1 MGKALGLNE
10 DYLFW
15 SMVKK
20 LSAGYG
26 YRIITLTENHQE
38 IWLENTHEKK
48 HPVIRLMR
56 HDLDWASW
64 LNRDIERTSLNGEKI
79 RQKLYKKPLEV
90 LNIYVTSF
98 APVDDYEFTRKPTI
112 NNKTTIH
119 TFILETDAFNERME
133 ELQQIL
139 SKSLSIELPGSG
151 EVQAEEID
159 EIKQSALA
167 ESVKMA
173 KQEQQLFQQGKPFFT
188 YILMAIQIAVFII
201 MEFSGGSTNTKTLI
215 DFGAKYTP
223 LMLQGEWWRF
233 FAPMVIHIGF
243 FHLAMNTLSLYFIGA
258 EVERIF
264 GRTRFLLLYVF
275 AGFAGVL
282 ASFIMSPTVSAGAS
296 GAVFGCFGALLYF
309 GLSHPKLFMRTMGM
323 NVIVLI
329 VINLGY
335 GFSVGNVD
343 NAGHIGGLI
352 GGFLASGVLNL
363 PKSKQLV
370 KQLVFAVVTVGL
382 TFFLL
387 HYGFSQPKAS
397 ESNDQIM
404 TVVAADYEEKGEIEK
419 AKQMLSAY
427 TEDFSEAPY
436 SYFYLATIE
445 AKAGNLEQAE
455 VYNVKAIEQKPDFPD
470 AHYYL
475 AVIYLEQNK
484 LELGLEQAEKAA
496 ELNPEDK
503 RYQELI
509 EKIKGL

>member
-26 YRIITLTENHQE
+26 YRIITLTENQQE
-38 IWLENTHEKK
+38 IWLENTREKN

-56 HDLDWASW
+56 HDLDWANW
-64 LNRDIERTSLNGEKI
+64 LNRDIERTGLNGEKI

-98 APVDDYEFTRKPTI
+98 APVDDYEFSRKPTI
-112 NNKTTIH
+112 NNKTTVH
-119 TFILETDAFNERME
+119 TFIFETAAFVERME
-133 ELQQIL
+133 ELQQL
-139 SKSLSIELPGSG
+139 LAKSLSIELPHTG
-151 EVQAEEID
+151 EVQEEEI
-159 EIKQSALA
+159 EGIKQSALA
-167 ESVKMA
+167 ESMKMA
-173 KQEQQLFQQGKPFFT
+173 KQEQQLFQQAKPLFT
-188 YILMAIQIAVFII
+188 YILMALQIAVFVI

-215 DFGAKYTP
+215 DFGAKYSP

-258 EVERIF
+258 EVERIY

-275 AGFAGVL
+275 AGFAGVV

-309 GLSHPKLFMRTMGM
+309 GISHPKLFMRTMGM
-323 NVIVLI
+323 NVVVLI

-352 GGFLASGVLNL
+352 GGFLASGILHL
-363 PKSKQLV
+363 PKSKQPL
-370 KQLVFAVVTVGL
+370 KQLVFAVITVGL
-382 TFFLL
+382 TYVLL
-387 HYGFSQPKAS
+387 QYGFSQPKAS
-397 ESNDQIM
+397 EHNDQIM
-404 TVVAADYEEKGEIEK
+404 TVVAADYEEQGEKDK
-419 AKQMLSAY
+419 AKQMLLAY
-427 TEDFSEAPY
+427 TEDYSEAPF
-436 SYFYLATIE
+436 SYFYLAIIE
-445 AKAGNLEQAE
+445 ANAGNFELA
-455 VYNVKAIEQKPDFPD
+455 VDYNLKAIKQKADFPD
-470 AHYYL
+470 AHYNL
-475 AVIYLEQNK
+475 AVVYLEQNQ
-484 LELGLEQAEKAA
+484 LEKALEQAETA
-496 ELNPEDK
+496 EELDPENES
-503 RYQELI
+503 YQALVER
-509 EKIKGL
+509 IKGL